1 MLAAGTKIGRYE
13 VTRKLAEG
21 GMAEIYLA
29 RAVGPEGFSK
39 DVVIKVV
46 RSFLATDPQF
56 VQMFIAEARLA
67 SKLNHA
73 NVVQIFDFG
82 KHDDT
87 YYLAMEYVRGAS
99 LWDLRQRCRRE
110 GVPFPVTLAAELGT
124 QVARGLQYA
133 HTLTERGQKIG
144 VVHRDVTPHNVLL
157 SFDGAVKLTD
167 FGIAKATTT
176 HTAPGMLKGKFAYM
190 SPEQARGERV
200 DARTDIFALGIV
212 LWELLTG
219 GRLFDGD
226 SELAVL
232 RAVEESVIAPPARL
246 NPDVPQDLSDI
257 VMKAL
262 ARPLP
267 ERFQSAFELEKAL
280 ATWVLRTAQSV
291 EDTSIALFLQQLYRA
306 EMEADERPGTPAH
319 GAAAVV
325 RAAEDDFGTGD
336 TMAVDR
342 SRQHAKA
349 APLQPT
355 MTMTPVRQSPRS
367 ATPRPR
373 GVTDDLAGASPAAT
387 IEVPGFAEQL
397 ASLRAKHESRGTEQV
412 PPHKPGTEQM
422 PAYQPRARQP
432 VTTQP
437 MAEAAGPKTDQY
449 KPLSRRLE
457 PLVVQDVSQVKAP
470 PPSAPSAP
478 STEPYRPPSRRL
490 EPIVPAEPSLVAPS
504 PAEPS
509 GPTAS
514 ETQPAAPD
522 ELPGALPEKVAPSRM
537 PFVALGAVAVIAV
550 AVAGAFFATRNSVDP
565 PAPPI
570 VDPGGG
576 AAGPGDPG
584 TTTAGP
590 SGTTVPFGPAEVDA
604 GASEPVVD
612 AGTAEPV
619 DAGAAEPVD
628 AGDGVE
634 PGTGGGGG
642 RLPPTGPV
650 TKKPTGALVV
660 RATPYADVF
669 DGKRIL
675 AKELQGTRT
684 FSLPIGT
691 HDIVFVHRNK
701 TEKRRVVIKTNE
713 TATEYF
719 DALQ

>member
-1 MLAAGTKIGRYE
+1 MLAAGTQIGRYE

-46 RSFLATDPQF
+46 RRFLATDPQF

-87 YYLAMEYVRGAS
+87 YYLAMEYVHGAS
-99 LWDLRQRCRRE
+99 LWGLRQRCRQE
-110 GVPFPVTLAAELGT
+110 GVPFPATLAAELGA
-124 QVARGLQYA
+124 QIARGLQYA
-133 HTLTERGQKIG
+133 HTLSERGQKIG

-190 SPEQARGERV
+190 SPEQARGEPV
-200 DARTDIFALGIV
+200 DARTDLFALGIV

-232 RAVEESVIAPPARL
+232 RAVEQSVIAPPSRL
-246 NPDVPQDLSDI
+246 NPDVPQGLSDI

-291 EDTSIALFLQQLYRA
+291 EDTSIALFLKQLYRA
-306 EMEADERPGTPAH
+306 ELDAEERAGTPAR
-319 GAAAVV
+319 GTAAVA
-325 RAAEDDFGTGD
+325 RPAGDAGDDFGSGD
-336 TMAVDR
+336 TMSVDR
-342 SRQHAKA
+342 LRQHAA
-349 APLQPT
+349 GAPPPPT
-355 MTMTPVRQSPRS
+355 MTMTPVRPAPKS

-373 GVTDDLAGASPAAT
+373 GIMDDLDDAPPDAT
-387 IEVPGFAEQL
+387 IEVPEFAEQL
-397 ASLRAKHESRGTEQV
+397 AALRAKHGGVTEQA
-412 PPHKPGTEQM
+412 PAHKPGTEQM
-422 PAYQPRARQP
+422 PAYQPGPRQP
-432 VTTQP
+432 VSTEP
-437 MAEAAGPKTDQY
+437 MAPAAGPKTAQY

-457 PLVVQDVSQVKAP
+457 PLVVEDASQVKAP
-470 PPSAPSAP
+470 PAPEPGTP

-490 EPIVPAEPSLVAPS
+490 APIAPAEPSLTVPR
-504 PAEPS
+504 PVEPS
-509 GPTAS
+509 VTTS
-514 ETQPAAPD
+514 ETQPAASD
-522 ELPGALPEKVAPSRM
+522 ELPGARPAKPAPSRM
-537 PFVALGAVAVIAV
+537 AFVALGAVAVIAV
-550 AVAGAFFATRNSVDP
+550 AVAGGFYATRDSA
-565 PAPPI
+565 APPPPPT
-570 VDPGGG
+570 VDPGG
-576 AAGPGDPG
+576 AADSPGGVTSSGGQPPGPPVQPG
-584 TTTAGP
+584 P
-590 SGTTVPFGPAEVDA
+590 VEVDA
-604 GASEPVVD
+604 GGPELVVD
-612 AGTAEPV
+612 AGAE
-619 DAGAAEPVD
+619 EPLD
-628 AGDGVE
+628 AGDGME
-634 PGTGGGGG
+634 PGTGGGAGG
-642 RLPPTGPV
+642 SSPPETPRPV
-650 TKKPTGALVV
+650 AKKPTGVLVV

-669 DGKRIL
+669 DGKRVL

-684 FSLPIGT
+684 FTLPIGT